1 MTTFIHF
8 TSSINAISLPQKFDY
23 PHNYSPHKLAI
34 IAANELQ
41 EYLKKQTDFEHNFG
55 IENNTAKDALGKMFG
70 VLVVKNSN
78 EEIGYLAAF
87 SGKIENSSVHQ
98 HFVPPIYDILDKN
111 GFYIQTE
118 NKLNQINQELF
129 ELENNTQFITIK
141 NDYNT
146 LSLTNEKLLN
156 EEHSKIKTRRKLRK
170 QLGKQNNQLNINE
183 EFYLREYEVYLKA
196 KILPLEKEFLSYQQK
211 VNQLKKQRKKLSAWV
226 QTEIFKHYQ
235 FLNQEKETQNL
246 LDIFKN
252 SKQNIPAGAGD
263 CCAPKLLQYAFK
275 HGLTPI
281 CMAEFWWG
289 KPLATSVR
297 KHKNFYPACTGKCK
311 PILTHMLKG
320 MLVTENPLLEQL
332 SVNKKDITV
341 IYEDDALMV
350 INKPE
355 ELLTV
360 AGKEIQ
366 DSVYQRIKNKYP
378 KITGPI
384 IVHRLDMS
392 TSGILLI
399 AKNEKIYKALQT
411 QFINK
416 TVHKRYVAL
425 LNGTLSKNNGS
436 INLPLRV
443 DLDDR
448 PKQLVCNEY
457 GKPAL
462 TKWETIEVNDRKT
475 KVYFYPI
482 TGRTH
487 QLRVHAA
494 HNLGLNTSIVG
505 DDLYGKKSN
514 RLHLHA
520 EHIEFIHPIT
530 KEKVSFTSACPF

>member
-1 MTTFIHF
+1 MTKFIHF

-34 IAANELQ
+34 TAANELQ

-55 IENNTAKDALGKMFG
+55 IENNTTKDALGKMFG

-87 SGKIENSSVHQ
+87 SGKIENTSVHQ
-98 HFVPPIYDILDKN
+98 HFVPPVYDILDKN

-118 NKLNQINQELF
+118 KKLNQINQELF
-129 ELENNTQFITIK
+129 ELENNIQFTTIK

-156 EEHSKIKTRRKLRK
+156 EEHSKIKARRKLRK

-332 SVNKKDITV
+332 SVNKKEITV

-378 KITGPI
+378 EITGPI

-399 AKNEKIYKALQT
+399 AKNEKIYKALQA

-425 LNGTLSKNNGS
+425 LDGTLSKNNGS

-448 PKQLVCNEY
+448 PKQLVCNEH

-462 TKWETIEVNDRKT
+462 TKWETIEVYNGKT
-475 KVYFYPI
+475 KVHFYPI

-505 DDLYGKKSN
+505 DDLYGEKSN

>member
-1 MTTFIHF
+1 MTKFIHF
-8 TSSINAISLPQKFDY
+8 TSSINTISLPPKFDY

-41 EYLKKQTDFEHNFG
+41 KYLKKQTDFEHNFG
-55 IENNTAKDALGKMFG
+55 IENNTTKDALGKMFG

-98 HFVPPIYDILDKN
+98 HFVPPVYDILDKN

-129 ELENNTQFITIK
+129 ELENNIQFTTIK

-156 EEHSKIKTRRKLRK
+156 EEHSKIKARRKLRK

-196 KILPLEKEFLSYQQK
+196 KIPPLEKEFLSYQQK

-246 LDIFKN
+246 LDVFKN

-320 MLVTENPLLEQL
+320 ILVTKNPLLEQL

-399 AKNEKIYKALQT
+399 AKNEYIYKALQA

-425 LNGTLSKNNGS
+425 LDGTLSKNNGS

-448 PKQLVCNEY
+448 PKQLVCNEH

-462 TKWETIEVNDRKT
+462 TKWETIEVNDGKT
-475 KVYFYPI
+475 KVHFYPI

-505 DDLYGKKSN
+505 DDLYGEKSN

-530 KEKVSFTSACPF
+530 KEKVSFTSACTF